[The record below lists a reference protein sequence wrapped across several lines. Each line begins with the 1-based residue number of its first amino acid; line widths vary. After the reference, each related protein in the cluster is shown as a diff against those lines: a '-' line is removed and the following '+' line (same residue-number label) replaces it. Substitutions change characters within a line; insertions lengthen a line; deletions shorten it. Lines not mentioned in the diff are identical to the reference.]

1 MKDSK
6 FNSHM
11 IFASGDKLLIIER
24 FVWEVLRIKMYYNFN
39 KNELR
44 YRAPNQDLLLNL
56 DTTGIMVRCI

>member
-11 IFASGDKLLIIER
+11 IFASGDKLFIIER